1 MSHLHRPL
9 LLCAIICL
17 LCSLVCFWCFDGR
30 ALSNE
35 AMDGYVPA
43 SSAIGSAV
51 QFAVCAVAGWQIGE
65 KRPSSASRHH
75 FPAFRWVFWPAAIIY
90 LLFPSVRWHVSDRIL
105 YFGVTDQALTSL
117 YAVSWVKQ
125 WLLLR
130 AASASAVLSYL
141 ACDMACKLRTLKTKS
156 RA

>member
-1 MSHLHRPL
+1 MSRSHRPL
-9 LLCAIICL
+9 LLSAIICL

-43 SSAIGSAV
+43 SSA
-51 QFAVCAVAGWQIGE
+51 
-65 KRPSSASRHH
+65 SRHH

-90 LLFPSVRWHVSDRIL
+90 LLFPSVRWHVLDRIL

>member
-1 MSHLHRPL
+1 MSRLHRPL

-75 FPAFRWVFWPAAIIY
+75 FPAFRWVFWLAAIIY
-90 LLFPSVRWHVSDRIL
+90 LLFSAIRWHVSDRIL

-130 AASASAVLSYL
+130 AVSASAVSSYL

>member
-1 MSHLHRPL
+1 M
-9 LLCAIICL
+9 A
-17 LCSLVCFWCFDGR
+17 CFG
-30 ALSNE
+30 
-35 AMDGYVPA
+35 P
-43 SSAIGSAV
+43 
-51 QFAVCAVAGWQIGE
+51 
-65 KRPSSASRHH
+65 
-75 FPAFRWVFWPAAIIY
+75 
-90 LLFPSVRWHVSDRIL
+90 
-105 YFGVTDQALTSL
+105 DQVLTSL

>member
-1 MSHLHRPL
+1 MEVSLDVSLAQTFALICHHLPAVFPGVFLVFRWERKREHSHPWLR
-9 LLCAIICL
+9 
-17 LCSLVCFWCFDGR
+17 WTE
-30 ALSNE
+30 LSH
-35 AMDGYVPA
+35 
-43 SSAIGSAV
+43 
-51 QFAVCAVAGWQIGE
+51 
-65 KRPSSASRHH
+65 HH

-130 AASASAVLSYL
+130 AVSASAVLSYL

>member
-1 MSHLHRPL
+1 MSRLHRPL

-75 FPAFRWVFWPAAIIY
+75 FPAFRWVFWLAAIIY
-90 LLFPSVRWHVSDRIL
+90 LLFSACLLYTSD
-105 YFGVTDQALTSL
+105 
-117 YAVSWVKQ
+117 
-125 WLLLR
+125 
-130 AASASAVLSYL
+130 AA
-141 ACDMACKLRTLKTKS
+141 DE
-156 RA
+156 

>member
-1 MSHLHRPL
+1 MSRSHRPL
-9 LLCAIICL
+9 LLSAIICL

-75 FPAFRWVFWPAAIIY
+75 FPAFRWVFWQSSICCSR
-90 LLFPSVRWHVSDRIL
+90 LFDGMFRTGSCTL
-105 YFGVTDQALTSL
+105 
-117 YAVSWVKQ
+117 
-125 WLLLR
+125 
-130 AASASAVLSYL
+130 ASPIRS
-141 ACDMACKLRTLKTKS
+141 
-156 RA
+156 

>member
-1 MSHLHRPL
+1 MSRSHRPL
-9 LLCAIICL
+9 LLSAIICL

-75 FPAFRWVFWPAAIIY
+75 FPAFRWCAM
-90 LLFPSVRWHVSDRIL
+90 S
-105 YFGVTDQALTSL
+105 TSL
-117 YAVSWVKQ
+117 MK
-125 WLLLR
+125 R
-130 AASASAVLSYL
+130 P
-141 ACDMACKLRTLKTKS
+141 
-156 RA
+156 